1 MDIEEKAQRENPLMN
16 RIEVEF
22 VLHHPGEKTPERD
35 SVRNLIADYIG
46 GDPESTIIDR
56 LESEFGRASTR
67 GYAKIYE
74 SAEEARRIESQYLLE
89 RNNLTEA

>member
-1 MDIEEKAQRENPLMN
+1 MEIEEKAQRENPLMN

-35 SVRNLIADYIG
+35 SVRNLVADHVG

-56 LESEFGRASTR
+56 LDSEFGRASTK

-74 SAEEARRIESQYLLE
+74 SPDEARQVESDYLLE
-89 RNNLTEA
+89 RNNLKEA

>member
-1 MDIEEKAQRENPLMN
+1 MEIEEKAQRENPLMN

-35 SVRNLIADYIG
+35 SVRNLVADHVG

-56 LESEFGRASTR
+56 LDSEFGRASTK
-67 GYAKIYE
+67 GYAKIYD
-74 SAEEARRIESQYLLE
+74 SPDEARQVESDHLLQ
-89 RNNLTEA
+89 RNNLKEA